1 MPVRIKDW
9 MIPYT
14 WWQWIEITNNHVIN
28 VLLRKMNNLI
38 QVNGDRELYVDLQL
52 PSGIKPTD
60 TFPVGVTTGKILQ
73 ADWWQQSWLILNWK
87 TTSWD
92 YVRLI
97 YANDGKLYHDK
108 GNGVWVELGWW
119 ECKVNLFEMPWQN
132 QDISDIIASAFH
144 WEDYVTVI
152 YWWEATWEVFYVT
165 WYQPNTDGNLWHIT
179 AIGYLK
185 STPAS
190 SYASPWIQLLD
201 ISFEGNICQWVET
214 VVDNGCKVHIFEQ
227 LPEVGDDITDLYTS
241 VVYDERYITVIETW
255 EWERCCWYV
264 TGHVPAEDWNQWR
277 IHGISYGWEP
287 DGWQLISEDYAWLT
301 SLDISFIVNDGV
313 ATCTWVK
320 ISKRGVRVFSV
331 PNIWD
336 DITGM
341 YEYLSNT
348 SNLAIF
354 MTDNPLPSIFPNGTP
369 YAIWTMS
376 TNYISTQNTIK
387 MYTFIPWEWP
397 KAITVWFAANANWYE
412 CSSLALNVPAT
423 VLVDSVAPTPEQWT
437 LWYDMSN
444 SALKIYDWSNRQTV

>member
-9 MIPYT
+9 IIPYT

-28 VLLRKMNNLI
+28 VLLREMNNLI

-60 TFPVGVTTGKILQ
+60 TFPVWVTTGKILQ

-92 YVRLI
+92 YNRLI

-108 GNGVWVELGWW
+108 GDWEWVELGWG

-152 YWWEATWEVFYVT
+152 YGWEIEWEVYYVT
-165 WYQPNTDGNLWHIT
+165 WYQPDDDGVLWHIT

-185 STPAS
+185 STPTFTYS
-190 SYASPWIQLLD
+190 NPWIQLLD
-201 ISFEGNICQWVET
+201 ISFEGNICQWVE
-214 VVDNGCKVHIFEQ
+214 
-227 LPEVGDDITDLYTS
+227 
-241 VVYDERYITVIETW
+241 
-255 EWERCCWYV
+255 
-264 TGHVPAEDWNQWR
+264 
-277 IHGISYGWEP
+277 
-287 DGWQLISEDYAWLT
+287 
-301 SLDISFIVNDGV
+301 
-313 ATCTWVK
+313 VK
-320 ISKRGVRVFSV
+320 YEKWIRVFSV

-336 DITGM
+336 DVTEM
-341 YEYLSNT
+341 YNYLTDT
-348 SNLAIF
+348 SNIAIF
-354 MTDNPLPSIFPNGTP
+354 RTDNPLQSIFPNGTP

-397 KAITVWFAANANWYE
+397 EAITVWFTANANWYE
-412 CSSLALNVPAT
+412 CSSLALNVSAT
-423 VLVDSVAPTPEQWT
+423 ALVSTVAPNPEQWT